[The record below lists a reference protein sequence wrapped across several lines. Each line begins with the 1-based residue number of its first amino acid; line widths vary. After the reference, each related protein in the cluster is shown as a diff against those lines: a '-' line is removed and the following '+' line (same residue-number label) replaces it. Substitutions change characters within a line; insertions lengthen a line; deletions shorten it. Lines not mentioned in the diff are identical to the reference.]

1 MLHCGRNTIWLYLQN
16 QCQKVIINDEKTVDF
31 IDFLTL
37 VACSNKQVMLGKK
50 CLKEV
55 NGNETI
61 TTKSYIWFV
70 NKDHDWSSDLTKVI
84 ANE

>member
-1 MLHCGRNTIWLYLQN
+1 MIKKPLILLA
-16 QCQKVIINDEKTVDF
+16 
-31 IDFLTL
+31 FLTL

-55 NGNETI
+55 DGTETI

-70 NKDHDWSSDLTKVI
+70 NKDHDWSSDLNKG
-84 ANE
+84 NCK

>member
-1 MLHCGRNTIWLYLQN
+1 MLLKLPKASIKVATIYL
-16 QCQKVIINDEKTVDF
+16 F
-31 IDFLTL
+31 IYFFFSVFILLTFLTL

-61 TTKSYIWFV
+61 TTKSYVWLV
-70 NKDHDWSSDLTKVI
+70 NKDHDWSSDLTKG
-84 ANE
+84 NCK

>member
-1 MLHCGRNTIWLYLQN
+1 MA
-16 QCQKVIINDEKTVDF
+16 
-31 IDFLTL
+31 FLTL

-55 NGNETI
+55 DGNETI

-70 NKDHDWSSDLTKVI
+70 NKDHDWSSDLTKG
-84 ANE
+84 NCK

>member
-1 MLHCGRNTIWLYLQN
+1 MA
-16 QCQKVIINDEKTVDF
+16 
-31 IDFLTL
+31 FLTL

-70 NKDHDWSSDLTKVI
+70 NKDHDWSSDLTKS
-84 ANE
+84 NCK

>member
-1 MLHCGRNTIWLYLQN
+1 MKKPLILLA
-16 QCQKVIINDEKTVDF
+16 
-31 IDFLTL
+31 FLAL

-70 NKDHDWSSDLTKVI
+70 NKDHDWSSDLTKS
-84 ANE
+84 NCK

>member
-1 MLHCGRNTIWLYLQN
+1 MMKKALILLT
-16 QCQKVIINDEKTVDF
+16 
-31 IDFLTL
+31 FLTL

-55 NGNETI
+55 DGTETI

-70 NKDHDWSSDLTKVI
+70 NKVHDLSSDLNKG
-84 ANE
+84 NCK

>member
-1 MLHCGRNTIWLYLQN
+1 MKKPLILLA
-16 QCQKVIINDEKTVDF
+16 
-31 IDFLTL
+31 FLTL

-55 NGNETI
+55 DGTETI

-70 NKDHDWSSDLTKVI
+70 N
-84 ANE
+84 